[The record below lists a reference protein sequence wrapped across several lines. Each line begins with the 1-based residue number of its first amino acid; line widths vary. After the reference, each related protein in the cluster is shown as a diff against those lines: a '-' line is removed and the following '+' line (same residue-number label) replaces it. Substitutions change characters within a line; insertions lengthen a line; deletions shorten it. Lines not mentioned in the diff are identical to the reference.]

1 VAFLHSARAG
11 IGRYVRRF
19 GPPLLRLA
27 AGVTVLWFLVRQ
39 VGAAPFGDGLRAVT
53 WQAVV
58 AAVTLTVL
66 TTVCSAWRWRVVA
79 RALGV
84 DIGLPAAVGAYYRS
98 LFLNSVLPGGVL
110 GDVHRAVTHGRRAGD
125 VARGVR
131 AVAWERLW
139 GQVIQGVVTAVVLL
153 TLPSP
158 VRPALPYVL
167 AGIAGAAG
175 CAALVVRGAARRG
188 GSRLARAARAV
199 SADLRHGLL
208 APGVWPR
215 LTLASVLVVAGH
227 TATFVIAARVA
238 GCTAPL
244 GELVALLMVVQTAV
258 VIPLSIGGWGLRE
271 GAAAWA
277 FAAAGLGAANGVTV
291 ATLYAVL
298 MLIAVA
304 PGAGLLLGDA
314 IRRRRRGPGHSGDS
328 SGPDPAP
335 RTMEA
340 LRGLPAVPGDRPRH
354 AARAVTRFRPAVWL
368 MAAVALF
375 LLAVAGY
382 ALLVHASP
390 QYYWTQI
397 DTGVYRDGGIAVR
410 NQPTMLY
417 ALELGTA
424 RLPFTYTPFAAL
436 LFAAGSGA
444 SFATWQVGL
453 AVLTIGLLPVVAYL
467 SLGLTGRPAGLARAA
482 AAFAIAA
489 VGLWLE
495 PVAMTLF
502 FGQINLVLLA
512 LVVGD
517 LALPDRI
524 KGKGIG
530 IGLAAG
536 IKLTPLIFIP
546 YLLFTR
552 RVKAAAV
559 SALTFAVTVGL
570 GFALL
575 PHASAVYWGG
585 KITRP
590 GSKAFHLDNQSLNG
604 VILRL
609 THAGPDAHVYWLV
622 AAIVV
627 GIAGLATS
635 ILASRRGH
643 ELLGLVACA
652 ATGLLVSPVTWS
664 HHYVYVVPALVLAA
678 YGPRRLGY
686 RILGAALVVGLF
698 GWWPLPIG
706 NQGGYDPKAHL
717 LPRGLLL
724 LAPNRG
730 NHGAVEF
737 TWRGLELIVGNYY
750 VLTLLMFIAATAC
763 ALMLT
768 GRLRPERAQPAP
780 EPDALVGR

>member
-1 VAFLHSARAG
+1 MTR
-11 IGRYVRRF
+11 IR
-19 GPPLLRLA
+19 
-27 AGVTVLWFLVRQ
+27 
-39 VGAAPFGDGLRAVT
+39 
-53 WQAVV
+53 
-58 AAVTLTVL
+58 
-66 TTVCSAWRWRVVA
+66 
-79 RALGV
+79 
-84 DIGLPAAVGAYYRS
+84 PAA
-98 LFLNSVLPGGVL
+98 
-110 GDVHRAVTHGRRAGD
+110 
-125 VARGVR
+125 
-131 AVAWERLW
+131 W
-139 GQVIQGVVTAVVLL
+139 
-153 TLPSP
+153 
-158 VRPALPYVL
+158 
-167 AGIAGAAG
+167 
-175 CAALVVRGAARRG
+175 
-188 GSRLARAARAV
+188 
-199 SADLRHGLL
+199 
-208 APGVWPR
+208 
-215 LTLASVLVVAGH
+215 
-227 TATFVIAARVA
+227 
-238 GCTAPL
+238 
-244 GELVALLMVVQTAV
+244 
-258 VIPLSIGGWGLRE
+258 
-271 GAAAWA
+271 
-277 FAAAGLGAANGVTV
+277 
-291 ATLYAVL
+291 
-298 MLIAVA
+298 LI
-304 PGAGLLLGDA
+304 
-314 IRRRRRGPGHSGDS
+314 
-328 SGPDPAP
+328 
-335 RTMEA
+335 
-340 LRGLPAVPGDRPRH
+340 
-354 AARAVTRFRPAVWL
+354 
-368 MAAVALF
+368 AAVALF

-397 DTGVYRDGGIAVR
+397 DTAVYRDGGIAVR
-410 NQPTMLY
+410 NQPAMLY
-417 ALELGTA
+417 ALELGA
-424 RLPFTYTPFAAL
+424 AKLPFTYTPLAAL
-436 LFAAGSGA
+436 LFAAASGA

-467 SLGLTGRPAGLARAA
+467 SLGLAGRPAGLARVA

-536 IKLTPLIFIP
+536 IKLTPLILIP

-585 KITRP
+585 KFTRP
-590 GSKAFHLDNQSLNG
+590 GSKPFHLNNQSLNG
-604 VILRL
+604 VMLRL
-609 THAGPDAHVYWLV
+609 THAGPDAHAYWLV
-622 AAIVV
+622 AAVVV

-652 ATGLLVSPVTWS
+652 ATGLLVSPITWS

-706 NQGGYDPKAHL
+706 NQGGYDPKAQL

-730 NHGAVEF
+730 NSRPAVEF

-750 VLTLLMFIAATAC
+750 VLTLLVFIAATAC
-763 ALMLT
+763 ALVLT
-768 GRLRPERAQPAP
+768 RRLRHERAQSAP
-780 EPDALVGR
+780 EPDAVWAARPPGVAQ

>member
-1 VAFLHSARAG
+1 
-11 IGRYVRRF
+11 
-19 GPPLLRLA
+19 
-27 AGVTVLWFLVRQ
+27 VTRI
-39 VGAAPFGDGLRAVT
+39 R
-53 WQAVV
+53 
-58 AAVTLTVL
+58 
-66 TTVCSAWRWRVVA
+66 
-79 RALGV
+79 
-84 DIGLPAAVGAYYRS
+84 PAA
-98 LFLNSVLPGGVL
+98 
-110 GDVHRAVTHGRRAGD
+110 
-125 VARGVR
+125 
-131 AVAWERLW
+131 W
-139 GQVIQGVVTAVVLL
+139 LL
-153 TLPSP
+153 
-158 VRPALPYVL
+158 
-167 AGIAGAAG
+167 
-175 CAALVVRGAARRG
+175 
-188 GSRLARAARAV
+188 
-199 SADLRHGLL
+199 
-208 APGVWPR
+208 
-215 LTLASVLVVAGH
+215 
-227 TATFVIAARVA
+227 
-238 GCTAPL
+238 
-244 GELVALLMVVQTAV
+244 
-258 VIPLSIGGWGLRE
+258 
-271 GAAAWA
+271 
-277 FAAAGLGAANGVTV
+277 
-291 ATLYAVL
+291 
-298 MLIAVA
+298 
-304 PGAGLLLGDA
+304 
-314 IRRRRRGPGHSGDS
+314 
-328 SGPDPAP
+328 
-335 RTMEA
+335 
-340 LRGLPAVPGDRPRH
+340 
-354 AARAVTRFRPAVWL
+354 
-368 MAAVALF
+368 AAVALF

-390 QYYWTQI
+390 PYYWTQI
-397 DTGVYRDGGIAVR
+397 DTAVYRDGGIAVR
-410 NQPTMLY
+410 NQPAMLY
-417 ALELGTA
+417 ALELGA
-424 RLPFTYTPFAAL
+424 AKLPFTYTPFAAL

-467 SLGLTGRPAGLARAA
+467 SLGLAGRPAGLARAA

-502 FGQINLVLLA
+502 FGQINLVLLV

-552 RVKAAAV
+552 RVKVAAV

-590 GSKAFHLDNQSLNG
+590 GRKPFHLDNQSLNG

-609 THAGPDAHVYWLV
+609 THAGPDAHAYWLV
-622 AAIVV
+622 AAVVV

-698 GWWPLPIG
+698 GWWPVPIG
-706 NQGGYDPKAHL
+706 NQGGYDPKAQL

-730 NHGAVEF
+730 NNPAAVEF
-737 TWRGLELIVGNYY
+737 TWHELELIVGNYY
-750 VLTLLMFIAATAC
+750 VLTLLVFIAATAC
-763 ALMLT
+763 ALVLT
-768 GRLRPERAQPAP
+768 RRLGPERAQSAS
-780 EPDALVGR
+780 EPDALWAARPPGVAR